1 MCDAERD
8 HNVGVIVCRTRGQAE
23 EVSHPLAEQT
33 PRHAVPAW
41 PSRARLRRM
50 THTRFARFLTVF
62 VMLLVLLGG
71 ASLAAREA
79 GVAAGV
85 TRKELSVEPFAGDPA
100 KQVVTDYYSF
110 PPGTVLPWHTHPGA
124 HEVSYV
130 LSGEI
135 TLEVEGEPVK
145 HLKAGES
152 FYLHPDKVH
161 RGLNEGTEPVELFV
175 VRIKPVDEPLAVNV
189 KPPAAPPGP

>member
-1 MCDAERD
+1 M
-8 HNVGVIVCRTRGQAE
+8 I
-23 EVSHPLAEQT
+23 
-33 PRHAVPAW
+33 
-41 PSRARLRRM
+41 RARYVYP
-50 THTRFARFLTVF
+50 LTAF
-62 VMLLVLLGG
+62 IALLALLAGTPL
-71 ASLAAREA
+71 SAREA
-79 GVAAGV
+79 GIAEGV
-85 TRKELSVEPFAGDPA
+85 TKKELSVEPFAGDPA
-100 KQVVTDYYSF
+100 KEVVTDYYSF

-175 VRIKPVDEPLAVNV
+175 VRIKPVDRPLAVEV
-189 KPPAAPPGP
+189 DPPEEAGGKAKDDSR

>member
-1 MCDAERD
+1 
-8 HNVGVIVCRTRGQAE
+8 
-23 EVSHPLAEQT
+23 
-33 PRHAVPAW
+33 
-41 PSRARLRRM
+41 M
-50 THTRFARFLTVF
+50 THTRFARVLTVF
-62 VMLLVLLGG
+62 VILPALLAGTP
-71 ASLAAREA
+71 LAAREA
-79 GVAAGV
+79 GVAEGV
-85 TRKELSVEPFAGDPA
+85 TKKELSVEPFAGDPA

-130 LSGEI
+130 LSGELI
-135 TLEVEGEPVK
+135 LEVEGEPVK

-175 VRIKPVDEPLAVNV
+175 VRIKPVDRPLAVEV
-189 KPPAAPPGP
+189 DPPEEAGGQAKDDSR